1 MSANQKQAPK
11 ADAERQARSERE
23 TRVLASLIDP
33 QTAQAAT
40 ATVRKY
46 GLEERHFTNDELR
59 EAFLAFEMHGPE
71 PFAGYVRGLPVC
83 DLSFD
88 GPAELER
95 AVRRVIEDADPAKP
109 HLDVL
114 KTVGVVFERA
124 DQFLARNIAPP
135 DWIIPNFIAKGMKG
149 DLPAPSKMRKT
160 FFTMQLAASIAAG
173 RDFCGVFHIPEPRR
187 VLYCNLEL
195 MEFFAQ
201 ERLRTQTAGKLDGM
215 ENLTIANL
223 RGIGHHIRD
232 DKNATAFISAVRA
245 RDFALVILDPQYK
258 LMEQSE
264 DENTGQGISGILR
277 FRDRIANETGAAVLF
292 VCHDAKGH
300 AGERKT
306 TDRGAGSSWAGRDF
320 DFRITLTP
328 HADGDPLHVVVAGEN
343 RNRQPP
349 PPFTAVF
356 DEAAQTFAAA
366 PDIEPIC
373 ETAETRRAGKT
384 KTNRAATNAADT
396 NAFRAAAL
404 EIANRPGDMIGKT
417 QFLEELAATKAGAI
431 GTNARWY
438 KLKAII
444 ESGELKEQRELERK
458 PSGNI
463 GKVKNGKLFISTPAR
478 IKAYLDTFAALP
490 L

>member
-1 MSANQKQAPK
+1 MTTNQQPTK
-11 ADAERQARSERE
+11 ADAERRARNERE
-23 TRVLASLIDP
+23 ARVLASLIDP

-40 ATVRKY
+40 ATARKY
-46 GLEERHFTNDELR
+46 GLETRHFTNGELR
-59 EAFLAFEMHGPE
+59 DIFLSVEMHGPE
-71 PFAGYVRGLPVC
+71 PCAGYVRGLPAC

-88 GPAELER
+88 DPAELAAAIREM
-95 AVRRVIEDADPAKP
+95 IDDANPAKP
-109 HLDVL
+109 HLDAL
-114 KTVGVVFERA
+114 KAAGIVFERA
-124 DQFLARNIAPP
+124 DRFLRRKIAPP
-135 DWIIPNFIAKGMKG
+135 DWIIQNVIAKGMKG

-160 FFTMQLAASIAAG
+160 FFTMQLAANIAAG
-173 RDFCGVFHIPEPRR
+173 RDFCGVFHIPKPRR

-201 ERLRTQTAGKLDGM
+201 ERLRAQTQGTADDM
-215 ENLTIANL
+215 SNLVIANL
-223 RGIGHHIRD
+223 RGTGHHIRD
-232 DKNATAFISAVRA
+232 KANTAAFISAVRA
-245 RDFALVILDPQYK
+245 LDFALVILDPQYK

-264 DENTGQGISGILR
+264 DENTGQGISGLLR
-277 FRDRIANETGAAVLF
+277 FRDQIANETGAAVLF
-292 VCHDAKGH
+292 VCHDAKGN

-356 DEAAQTFAAA
+356 DEDAQTFAAS
-366 PDIEPIC
+366 PEIEPVC

-384 KTNRAATNAADT
+384 KTEKAATNAADT
-396 NAFRAAAL
+396 TAFRAAAL
-404 EIANRPGDMIGKT
+404 EIANRPGMIGKT
-417 QFLEELAATKAGAI
+417 QFLEQLAATTAGAI

-444 ESGELKEQRELERK
+444 ESGELKEQAELERK
-458 PSGNI
+458 PNGSI
-463 GKVKNGKLFISTPAR
+463 GKVKNGKRFISTPA
-478 IKAYLDTFAALP
+478 KVKEYLDTFATLP

>member
-1 MSANQKQAPK
+1 MTTKKRPPQADP
-11 ADAERQARSERE
+11 ERQARMERE
-23 TRVLASLIDP
+23 TRVLASFVDP
-33 QTAQAAT
+33 QTAQTAHAA
-40 ATVRKY
+40 ARQF
-46 GLEERHFTNDELR
+46 GLTERHFTDAAR
-59 EAFLAFEMHGPE
+59 RDAFLQLEMHGPE
-71 PFAGYVRGLPVC
+71 TFAGYVCGLPAC

-88 GPAELER
+88 SAAELEQ
-95 AVRRVIEDADPAKP
+95 AVRRMIDDANPAKP
-109 HLDVL
+109 HLDAL
-114 KTVGVVFERA
+114 KNAGVVFERA
-124 DQFLARNIAPP
+124 DVFLRRNIAPP
-135 DWIIPNFIAKGMKG
+135 DWIIQDFIAKGMKG

-160 FFTMQLAASIAAG
+160 FFTMQLAANIAAG
-173 RDFCGVFHIPEPRR
+173 SDFCGMFHIPKPRR

-201 ERLRTQTAGKLDGM
+201 ERLRAQTAGTAESM
-215 ENLTIANL
+215 RNLVIANL

-232 DKNATAFISAVRA
+232 RANADAFISAVRA
-245 RDFALVILDPQYK
+245 LDFALVILDPQYK
-258 LMEQSE
+258 LMEQTE
-264 DENTGQGISGILR
+264 DENTGQGISGLLR

-292 VCHDAKGH
+292 VCHDAKGN

-320 DFRITLTP
+320 DFRLTLTP

-356 DEAAQTFAAA
+356 DEATMTFSAA
-366 PDIEPIC
+366 PEIEPVC
-373 ETAETRRAGKT
+373 ETADTRRASKT
-384 KTNRAATNAADT
+384 KTEKAATNAADT

-404 EIANRPGDMIGKT
+404 EIANRPGMIGKT
-417 QFLEELAATKAGAI
+417 QFLEKLAETKAGAI

-444 ESGELKEQRELERK
+444 ESGDLTEQPELERK
-458 PSGNI
+458 PNGSI
-463 GKVKNGKLFISTPAR
+463 GKVKNGKRFITTPAKA
-478 IKAYLDTFAALP
+478 KAYLDTFATLP